1 MYGYIPAVD
10 CLNVFG
16 QCAGALFV
24 FSQDVG
30 IIDVHGFSYLCF
42 CYFLNSHGLC
52 NTVL

>member
-42 CYFLNSHGLC
+42 CHFLNSHGLC